1 MEHRPNSGQDNGT
14 TGVRHA
20 RGTEGTRCRKM
31 NSEALAQRKRDAHTD
46 QGKTDCKKK
55 KKRRRSLNFSFH
67 TRPTAFAGDVQV
79 QRRCSQL
86 SKTAI
91 GNKAP
96 DAAPLGQKSSMG
108 QGIHVPFTSPARSCL
123 RRAKHGIL
131 VSGAGMQQSQC
142 LLVASSFQRGRK
154 KPC

>member
-1 MEHRPNSGQDNGT
+1 MLLAPKQSRHRGQKPNLTLQMEHRPNSGQDNGT

-31 NSEALAQRKRDAHTD
+31 NSEALAQRKRDAYTD

-55 KKRRRSLNFSFH
+55 QKRRRSLNFSFH
-67 TRPTAFAGDVQV
+67 TTPMANAGDVQV

-91 GNKAP
+91 
-96 DAAPLGQKSSMG
+96 
-108 QGIHVPFTSPARSCL
+108 
-123 RRAKHGIL
+123 
-131 VSGAGMQQSQC
+131 
-142 LLVASSFQRGRK
+142 
-154 KPC
+154 